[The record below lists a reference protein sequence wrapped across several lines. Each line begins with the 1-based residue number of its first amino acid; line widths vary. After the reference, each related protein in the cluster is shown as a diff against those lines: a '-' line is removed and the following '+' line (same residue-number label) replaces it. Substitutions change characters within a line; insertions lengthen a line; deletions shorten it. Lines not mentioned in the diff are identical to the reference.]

1 VKALSDVPEEFTADY
16 YDRFYFADERGKA
29 FRRPN
34 GTINHWGYRNPEG
47 EFLGAKEIAEA
58 WKTIFQPKNA
68 LDVGAGRGTFIAY
81 MRDVG
86 IKAEGFD
93 FSEWAVGEG
102 RYKRCRPEWLRLH
115 DATKPWPY
123 KDKSFDLV
131 VALDFYEHIYEE
143 DLNFVISEMYRVA
156 KKWVFLQIAVAGT
169 GGLQGRSEKG
179 YILKKG
185 EPIPVGLEGCAVAGH
200 CTVCSEEW
208 WYERLDHEDWV
219 PRRDMVNWFVALVP
233 NEIISNWL
241 KNSVIILERME

>member
-1 VKALSDVPEEFTADY
+1 VSDVPDTFSASYYDY
-16 YDRFYFADERGKA
+16 YYFADERGKA

-34 GTINHWGYRNPEG
+34 GTVNHWGYRNPQG

-68 LDVGAGRGTFIAY
+68 LDVGCGRGTFVAY
-81 MRDVG
+81 MRDLG
-86 IKAEGFD
+86 IEAFGFD

-102 RYKRCRPEWLRLH
+102 RYKRCKSEWLKLH

-123 KDKSFDLV
+123 ESQSFDLIV
-131 VALDFYEHIYEE
+131 CLDTLEHIYEE
-143 DLNFVISEMYRVA
+143 DLDFVISEMYRVA

-169 GGLQGRSEKG
+169 GGLQGRS
-179 YILKKG
+179 
-185 EPIPVGLEGCAVAGH
+185 

-241 KNSVIILERME
+241 KNSIIVMERV

>member
-1 VKALSDVPEEFTADY
+1 LSDVPEEFTAEY

-34 GTINHWGYRNPEG
+34 GTINYWGYKNPEG

-58 WKTIFQPKNA
+58 WKTMFQPKNA
-68 LDVGAGRGTFIAY
+68 LDVGCGRGTFVAY
-81 MRDVG
+81 MRDLG
-86 IKAEGFD
+86 IEAFGFD

-102 RYKRCRPEWLRLH
+102 RYKRCKSEWLKLH

-123 KDKSFDLV
+123 ESQSFDLIV
-131 VALDFYEHIYEE
+131 CLDTLEHIYEE
-143 DLNFVISEMYRVA
+143 DLDFVISEMYRVA

-200 CTVCSEEW
+200 CTVCTEEW
-208 WYERLDHEDWV
+208 WYERLDREDWV

-241 KNSVIILERME
+241 KNSIIVMERV